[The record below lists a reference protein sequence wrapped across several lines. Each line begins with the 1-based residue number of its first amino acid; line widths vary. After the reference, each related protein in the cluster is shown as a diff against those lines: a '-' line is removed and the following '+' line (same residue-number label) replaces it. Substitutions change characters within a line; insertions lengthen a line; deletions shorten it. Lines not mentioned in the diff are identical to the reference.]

1 MMHEDESKINAFS
14 VFKPKGFSG
23 KEIIWKLLFQSLN
36 TVSHRPIIYLG
47 SPIPLSYIQKA
58 KAFCFE
64 EGDLLHHST
73 HAFYQGL
80 SSELQSAD

>member
-14 VFKPKGFSG
+14 VFKPKGFSD

-36 TVSHRPIIYLG
+36 TVSHRPTIYLG
-47 SPIPLSYIQKA
+47 SPIPLSCIQKA

-64 EGDLLHHST
+64 VGDLYHST
-73 HAFYQGL
+73 HASYKGL
-80 SSELQSAD
+80 SSGLQSAD